1 MLEQPAFWIE
11 LIKQLG
17 ISAVIFLIWY
27 LYHRSQVRQ
36 WQQQHE
42 TDMQQWQLLLK
53 AQQEREAR
61 NFELL
66 KDMLE
71 TVQYHTGMLS
81 RVETKIDT
89 NQFCPLTK
97 KESNRG

>member
-1 MLEQPAFWIE
+1 MLDQPSFWID

-17 ISAVIFLIWY
+17 ISGLIFLIWY
-27 LYHRSQVRQ
+27 LYHRSQAQQ
-36 WQQQHE
+36 WQQIF
-42 TDMQQWQLLLK
+42 T
-53 AQQEREAR
+53 AQQEREER

-71 TVQYHTGMLS
+71 TVQYHTGMLA

-89 NQFCPLTK
+89 NQFCPITK
-97 KESNRG
+97 KESNRT

>member
-1 MLEQPAFWIE
+1 MLDQPSFWLD

-17 ISAVIFLIWY
+17 ISALIFLIWY
-27 LYHRSQVRQ
+27 LYHRSQVQQ
-36 WQQQHE
+36 WKQLMDAQQQ
-42 TDMQQWQLLLK
+42 
-53 AQQEREAR
+53 REER

-71 TVQYHTGMLS
+71 TVQYHTGMLA

-97 KESNRG
+97 KESNRA

>member
-1 MLEQPAFWIE
+1 MLDQPSFWLD

-17 ISAVIFLIWY
+17 ISALIFLIWY
-27 LYHRSQVRQ
+27 LYHRSQV
-36 WQQQHE
+36 
-42 TDMQQWQLLLK
+42 QQWQRLMD
-53 AQQEREAR
+53 AQQQREER

-71 TVQYHTGMLS
+71 TVQYHTGMLA

-97 KESNRG
+97 KESNRA